1 MRGFGFGFRVRALEF
16 KSSGSGFGL
25 GFILEFRVLVF
36 MSFLGL
42 EFQISELSLSGFAA
56 WENREVSVTRQCS
69 RNVRHLWTI

>member
-36 MSFLGL
+36 MSFFGFRVSDFRAKPFRLCGLG
-42 EFQISELSLSGFAA
+42 ES
-56 WENREVSVTRQCS
+56 
-69 RNVRHLWTI
+69 